1 MSKDWNPG
9 FYRIKKGTIFE
20 EFIPYEKTWYCVE
33 TKTIHQSEK
42 QKNNCK
48 YCRENE
54 DTHKRECDS

>member
-1 MSKDWNPG
+1 MSEDWNPG
-9 FYRIKKGTIFE
+9 FYRIVKGTIFE

-48 YCRENE
+48 YC
-54 DTHKRECDS
+54 